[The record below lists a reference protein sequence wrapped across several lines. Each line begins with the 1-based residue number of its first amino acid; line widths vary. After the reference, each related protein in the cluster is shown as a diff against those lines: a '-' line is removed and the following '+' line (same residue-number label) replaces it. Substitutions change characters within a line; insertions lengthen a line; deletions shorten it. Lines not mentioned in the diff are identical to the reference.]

1 MMASFQEIVK
11 SNHLVLVEFWADW
24 CGPCKMLAPILEQVK
39 NHMGDKIKV
48 VTIDVEKNEKL
59 VAQMMIA
66 GVPTLMIFRNGE
78 QVWKESGVL
87 QSQDL
92 IRIIEKELEK

>member
-1 MMASFQEIVK
+1 MASFQEIVK